1 MNINIYVAVSFLC
14 PMLHVDKD
22 MPHVDKDMPPT
33 EFRNYNSSKKY
44 LNSTNIF
51 NKYICE
57 SEKQYEM
64 FLNL

>member
-22 MPHVDKDMPPT
+22 MPPT
-33 EFRNYNSSKKY
+33 GFRNYNSSKKY

-51 NKYICE
+51 NKYIGE

>member
-22 MPHVDKDMPPT
+22 MPST

-44 LNSTNIF
+44 LNSTKIF

-57 SEKQYEM
+57 SEKQYEI